1 MQKFLDRISW
11 SGKNRL
17 IYTFGAMTLFFMLF
31 EGMTSYILPITI
43 TDQGLSK
50 TMLGIILAAAAVS
63 GAFFDFAIYKIF
75 KEAHY
80 RRLFIVM
87 FASAAFYLFLV
98 WIANAFLLFLA
109 AMAIWGFFYD
119 LKSFGTI
126 DFVSRYSKKNAV
138 AGNFGIIQTFQA
150 IGYLLA
156 PLIAGFL
163 IVDYLGWQPF
173 AAAAVFLLIAAFF
186 LAMLFFEARKSREFL
201 PPHEHHSSKGF
212 LHELFAWRKTGS
224 ALLPIFLLGSFA
236 TIIDSF
242 YMALGPLVAESLP
255 LEPFDGIFMFAYY
268 LPPLAH
274 RRAGGRNRLK
284 VRGEEFRAFRAFG
297 RRSHPLH
304 IRIHLLL
311 VCNNRRGFPFRV
323 LHRPCHPACAKLV
336 RARNTRCPEIEEGN
350 TGAWGFCEQLRLH
363 NRPDSGGRACGC
375 FRHPCRLL
383 RARRGGGGVCRGAV
397 FDGEG
402 EVGGGKPTFLGERG
416 LKNRAFSLGVYSKCN
431 SLRLNSLLGYFFIT
445 ETGAVPVLYL
455 KRASNLQ
462 SVKCMPT
469 MEFGFVVQLMPE
481 QGT

>member
-268 LPPLAH
+268 LPPLLIGGLVGAIASRFGERNSALFGLLVGAAILSTFAFISSSFAIIAAVFLSACFTGLVIPLVQSSYAH
-274 RRAGGRNRLK
+274 AIRAAPKSKKEIQELGDFASNFGYIIGPIAAGVL
-284 VRGEEFRAFRAFG
+284 ADAFG
-297 RRSHPLH
+297 TL
-304 IRIHLLL
+304 
-311 VCNNRRGFPFRV
+311 
-323 LHRPCHPACAKLV
+323 A
-336 RARNTRCPEIEEGN
+336 
-350 TGAWGFCEQLRLH
+350 
-363 NRPDSGGRACGC
+363 
-375 FRHPCRLL
+375 
-383 RARRGGGGVCRGAV
+383 
-397 FDGEG
+397 
-402 EVGGGKPTFLGERG
+402 
-416 LKNRAFSLGVYSKCN
+416 AFSALGVA
-431 SLRLNSLLGYFFIT
+431 GVVFA
-445 ETGAVPVLYL
+445 GVLFL
-455 KRASNLQ
+455 M
-462 SVKCMPT
+462 VK
-469 MEFGFVVQLMPE
+469 GK
-481 QGT
+481 